1 MGERTNHMGLIAFF
15 LVTLLIY
22 FWLPVRGGLK
32 TFLLVLMM
40 VSGWLS
46 IFELV
51 SILEARPWIFAPIL
65 IVVASVIWKVQR
77 DRKQQMKKSV

>member
-1 MGERTNHMGLIAFF
+1 MGLIAFF
-15 LVTLLIY
+15 LVTLFVY

-32 TFLLVLMM
+32 TFLLVLIM

-51 SILEARPWIFAPIL
+51 SILEARPWVFAPIL
-65 IVVASVIWKVQR
+65 LVIVAVIWKVQR
-77 DRKQQMKKSV
+77 DRKRELKKSV

>member
-1 MGERTNHMGLIAFF
+1 MGLIAFF
-15 LVTLLIY
+15 LVTLFVY

-32 TFLLVLMM
+32 TFLLVLIM

-51 SILEARPWIFAPIL
+51 SILEARPWVFAPIL
-65 IVVASVIWKVQR
+65 LVIAAVSWKVQR
-77 DRKQQMKKSV
+77 DRKRELKKSV

>member
-1 MGERTNHMGLIAFF
+1 MGLIAFF
-15 LVTLLIY
+15 LVTLFVY

-32 TFLLVLMM
+32 TFLLVLIM

-51 SILEARPWIFAPIL
+51 SILEARPWVFAPIL
-65 IVVASVIWKVQR
+65 LVIAAVIWKVQR
-77 DRKQQMKKSV
+77 DRKRELKKSV

>member
-1 MGERTNHMGLIAFF
+1 MGLIAFF
-15 LVTLLIY
+15 LVTLFVY
-22 FWLPVRGGLK
+22 FWFPVRGGLK
-32 TFLLVLMM
+32 TFLLVLIM

-51 SILEARPWIFAPIL
+51 AILEARPWIFAPIL
-65 IVVASVIWKVQR
+65 IVIASMIWKVQR